1 MSKHT
6 TIRLSQVARERL
18 ERLSPDY
25 DSNTAAIEEALE
37 TLELS
42 RLAFGQQVQQAT
54 SRLIGA
60 VQSGDEAAIGAA
72 QTALAEL
79 LHSLPAAIGITE
91 ALRGYGRDGS

>member
-25 DSNTAAIEEALE
+25 DSNTAAIEEGLE
-37 TLELS
+37 RLELS
-42 RLAFGQQVQQAT
+42 RIAFGQQVQRAT
-54 SRLIGA
+54 VRLISA
-60 VQSGDEAAIGAA
+60 VKSADEAAIGAA
-72 QTALAEL
+72 QMVLAEL

-91 ALRGYGRDGS
+91 ALRNT